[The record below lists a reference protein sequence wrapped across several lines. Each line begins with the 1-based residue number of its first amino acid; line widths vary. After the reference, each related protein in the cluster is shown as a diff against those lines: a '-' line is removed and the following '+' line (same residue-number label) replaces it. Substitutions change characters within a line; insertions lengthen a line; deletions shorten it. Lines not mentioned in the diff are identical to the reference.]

1 MKASYTAQSLLF
13 LQHEFKKQCESNTS
27 VDNVS
32 SEQVED
38 LVHKMCCE
46 NISAFYEVAII
57 RDFFKSHVLV
67 KTQHY
72 GNWLC
77 LHH

>member
-1 MKASYTAQSLLF
+1 MQSLLF
-13 LQHEFKKQCESNTS
+13 SQHEFRKQCEINTS
-27 VDNVS
+27 VDHVS
-32 SEQVED
+32 SEQVEELD
-38 LVHKMCCE
+38 LVHKMSCE
-46 NISAFYEVAII
+46 NISAFYEVAIT
-57 RDFFKSHVLV
+57 RNLFKSHVLA